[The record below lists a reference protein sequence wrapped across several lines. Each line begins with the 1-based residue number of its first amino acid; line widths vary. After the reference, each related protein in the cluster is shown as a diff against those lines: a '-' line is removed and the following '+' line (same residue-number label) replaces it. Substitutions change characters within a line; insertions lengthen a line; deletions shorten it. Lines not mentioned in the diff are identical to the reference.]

1 MSFNSDVKEEL
12 SLVEPTCSHC
22 NRALLAALIRI
33 EGTLFISGG
42 GRSRLEVACD
52 IASVARLVLKLIH
65 EEYGLRTD
73 LTMRRSVLHK
83 TPNYLIEVPMQ
94 EGLDEALRDMGV
106 IGEAGLELG
115 ISPQLVAK
123 QCCASA
129 YLRGAFLGSGFVAD
143 PRGDFHFEITV
154 ESPEMAD
161 GLVELM
167 ERKGI
172 HGKIMRRRSSQMVY
186 LKSGE
191 SIMEFLAYIGAH
203 RQALEMESE
212 RVLKSVRNEVNRLA
226 NAELANQKKAGNAA
240 ADQLHAMRVVIDRHG
255 LDNLPP
261 ALREIIRLR
270 VSYPDATLAE
280 LGQYA
285 SPPLSK
291 SAVYHRMRRIEQ
303 MAEED
308 WKG

>member
-12 SLVEPTCSHC
+12 TLVEPTCSHC

-33 EGTLFISGG
+33 EGTLFLSGG

-52 IASVARLVLKLIH
+52 IASVARLVIKLIH
-65 EEYGLRTD
+65 EQYGLRTD

-94 EGLDEALRDMGV
+94 KGFDEALHDMG
-106 IGEAGLELG
+106 ILGDAGLEMG
-115 ISPQLVAK
+115 ISPALVAK
-123 QCCASA
+123 QCCAAA

-154 ESPEMAD
+154 ETPELAD

-167 ERKGI
+167 EQKGI
-172 HGKIMRRRSSQMVY
+172 HGRVMRRRTSQMVY

-191 SIMEFLAYIGAH
+191 AILEFLAYIGAH
-203 RQALEMESE
+203 HQALELESE

-226 NAELANQKKAGNAA
+226 NAEMANQKKAGNAA
-240 ADQLHAMRVVIDRHG
+240 ADQMHAMRVVIDKHG
-255 LDNLPP
+255 LENLPP

-270 VSYPDATLAE
+270 VAFPEATLAE
-280 LGQYA
+280 LGQHA

-303 MAEED
+303 MAQE
-308 WKG
+308 